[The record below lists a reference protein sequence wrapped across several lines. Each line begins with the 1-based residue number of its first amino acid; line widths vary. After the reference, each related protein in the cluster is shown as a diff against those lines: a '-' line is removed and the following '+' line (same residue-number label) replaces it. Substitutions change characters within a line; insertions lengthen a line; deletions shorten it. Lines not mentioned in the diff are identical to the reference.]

1 MSGFS
6 LDHRRSPFGRV
17 QGLDCNGGIVG
28 PIFLAK
34 PHPEFSVVDE
44 DDDSEPIERTG
55 SDISIVAQVEESVE
69 ESVPA
74 ASATQEKSNKQN
86 PDYGALAPGTVVQVQ
101 IGDLALARKAW
112 KKRRRTGSP
121 LLVPCSVLNVDRQS
135 MVRWNLIHLLEKF
148 GRSRSDGIVITVAE
162 MATHYRRYFKSS
174 LLVCAFFSSNRSTRH
189 YFIF

>member
-17 QGLDCNGGIVG
+17 QGLDCNRGIGG

-34 PHPEFSVVDE
+34 SHPEFSVVGEDE
-44 DDDSEPIERTG
+44 DSQPTERTG
-55 SDISIVAQVEESVE
+55 SDISIVAQVKA
-69 ESVPA
+69 SVPA
-74 ASATQEKSNKQN
+74 ASGTQEKKSNKQN
-86 PDYGALAPGTVVQVQ
+86 SDYGALAPGTVVQVQ

-121 LLVPCSVLNVDRQS
+121 LLVPCSVLNVNRQS

-148 GRSRSDGIVITVAE
+148 GRSRSDGIVITAPE
-162 MATHYRRYFKSS
+162 MAKHYRGYLKSS
-174 LLVCAFFSSNRSTRH
+174 LMVCVLVFLNRYTRH